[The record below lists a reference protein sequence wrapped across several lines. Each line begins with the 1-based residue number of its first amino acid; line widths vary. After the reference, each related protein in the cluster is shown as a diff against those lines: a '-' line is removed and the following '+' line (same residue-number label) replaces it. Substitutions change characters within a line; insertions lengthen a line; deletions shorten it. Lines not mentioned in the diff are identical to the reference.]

1 MVARSSSVRVFAQL
15 ALYNVDTTGC
25 AQLMLTLQG
34 VNKLKQNPTELERIV
49 KNHLVRGL
57 VKADDL
63 ADDLVGPSVAGTKLR
78 SNVYHSEDRDWRDV
92 KVRRVKQLLRH
103 IIGDV
108 QVITINGANVLR
120 TDVATAEGR
129 GLVHVVD
136 RVLFPPTVGDVVQTL
151 QVDTLHSRYV
161 FLLL

>member
-1 MVARSSSVRVFAQL
+1 M
-15 ALYNVDTTGC
+15 
-25 AQLMLTLQG
+25 
-34 VNKLKQNPTELERIV
+34 
-49 KNHLVRGL
+49 
-57 VKADDL
+57 
-63 ADDLVGPSVAGTKLR
+63 
-78 SNVYHSEDRDWRDV
+78 
-92 KVRRVKQLLRH
+92 KQLLRH

-151 QVDTLHSRYV
+151 QVDTLIV
-161 FLLL
+161 DMFFFVVLDK

>member
-1 MVARSSSVRVFAQL
+1 MNLCVTFVSSSIQ
-15 ALYNVDTTGC
+15 
-25 AQLMLTLQG
+25 
-34 VNKLKQNPTELERIV
+34 
-49 KNHLVRGL
+49 
-57 VKADDL
+57 
-63 ADDLVGPSVAGTKLR
+63 
-78 SNVYHSEDRDWRDV
+78 
-92 KVRRVKQLLRH
+92 H

-151 QVDTLHSRYV
+151 QVDTLIV
-161 FLLL
+161 DMFFFVVLDM